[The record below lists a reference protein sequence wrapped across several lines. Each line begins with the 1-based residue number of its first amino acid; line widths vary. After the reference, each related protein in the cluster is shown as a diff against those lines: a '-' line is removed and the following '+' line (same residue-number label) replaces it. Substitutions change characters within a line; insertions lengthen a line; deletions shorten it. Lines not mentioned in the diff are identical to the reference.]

1 VKALFASW
9 GPPSGGPRESP
20 AKAGP
25 RESPAK
31 AGRHVRR
38 ASAAVS
44 VAAVAII
51 ALLYWLRL
59 GPLPDGL
66 LDDPASVSTT
76 VLDRTG
82 VVLYEARS
90 KDGTRGARLTADA
103 LPDNVVNATIA
114 AEDQRFWRHHG
125 VDLVAIL
132 RAGLRDARALRIE
145 QGGSTITQQVAKLLL
160 ARVGPAGSTRGF
172 GAKVR
177 EAIIAVRLEHRLSKR
192 DILALYLNLA
202 PYGNQIVGVER
213 ASHAYFGTSASQLTV
228 AQAAFLAGLP
238 QRPSAF
244 NPHRDWRSATRR
256 HDHVIDRMAALRL
269 IQAAAATEAR
279 AERLVLATDTPA
291 FAAPHFVEMVLSDVA
306 STRPVRVQTT
316 LDVELQRDVEGI
328 VHSQRAELNQHGA
341 HNVAVVVLDNRTGE
355 WLAWEGSGNYFDGEH
370 GGAINGPLALRQPGS
385 ALKPFTYALAFE
397 EGRSPATVLADVPSY
412 FATAES
418 GIVYSPRNYD
428 GKYRG
433 PLLIRRA
440 LAGSENVPAVAMAS
454 ELGVPKV
461 IRFFR
466 SVGLS
471 TFDKTASYYGLGVT
485 LGNAEVK
492 LAELTAAYAV
502 FARHG
507 VPVQPVAIKQLDNG
521 SGWKR
526 ATPAGSGDRVMS
538 ERAAFWITD
547 ILSDPDAREFVFGRG
562 GSLDFPFPVAVKT
575 GTSEGY
581 RDNWTVG
588 YTREVTVGVWVGN
601 FDRTPLRNSSGVT
614 GAGPIFHGVM
624 LAAERRVAG
633 HIDGQLA
640 LAEAPSTVV
649 RREVCALSGM
659 PANRWCPT
667 KISEWLPSD
676 AAPVPCSWHHES
688 EDGLLTVWPAVYRQW
703 AAEHG
708 LTHEPMRE
716 VSKVH
721 RGAELPTATAAVVSP
736 AKAGRHLQND
746 AHFSIANPPGGAIYL
761 IDPTLRSQY
770 QMLPLRAATDPDA
783 GLIEWAIDGNR
794 FGVSRA
800 DEPLQWPLAPGAHRI
815 SARDQTGRVAE
826 VKIRVK

>member
-1 VKALFASW
+1 MKLQ
-9 GPPSGGPRESP
+9 PLTT
-20 AKAGP
+20 K
-25 RESPAK
+25 
-31 AGRHVRR
+31 
-38 ASAAVS
+38 AVS
-44 VAAVAII
+44 FVSIVSFVSV
-51 ALLYWLRL
+51 LFVVWLRV
-59 GPLPDGL
+59 GPLPAGL
-66 LDDPASVSTT
+66 LDDPTSISTT

-82 VVLYEARS
+82 TVLYEARA
-90 KDGTRGARLTADA
+90 KDGTRGARLTADT
-103 LPDNVVNATIA
+103 LPGNVVNATIA

-125 VDLVAIL
+125 VDPLAIV
-132 RAGLRDARALRIE
+132 RAGLRDARALRIA

-160 ARVGPAGSTRGF
+160 ARLEPARSTRGF
-172 GAKVR
+172 GAKLR
-177 EAIIAVRLEHRLSKR
+177 EAIVAVRLEHRLSKR

-213 ASHAYFGTSASQLTV
+213 ASHAYFGTAASQLTV

-244 NPHRDWRSATRR
+244 NPHRDWRSAMRR
-256 HDHVIDRMAALRL
+256 HDHVIDRLAALRL
-269 IQAAAATEAR
+269 VSTTAAAEAR
-279 AERLVLATDTPA
+279 AERLAMAPDTPA
-291 FAAPHFVEMVLSDVA
+291 FAAPHFVEMVLSEVA

-328 VHSQRAELNQHGA
+328 VRSQRAELNQHGA
-341 HNVAVVVLDNRTGE
+341 NNVAVVVLDNRTGE

-418 GIVYSPRNYD
+418 SIVYSPRNYD

-492 LAELTAAYAV
+492 LAELTAAYAA

-507 VPVQPVAIKQLDNG
+507 MPVQPVSVKQIDDG

-633 HIDGQLA
+633 HIDSQVA
-640 LAEAPSTVV
+640 LAEAPPTVV
-649 RREVCALSGM
+649 RREICALSGM
-659 PANRWCPT
+659 PANPWCPT
-667 KISEWLPSD
+667 KTSEWLPGD
-676 AAPVPCSWHHES
+676 AAQVPCSWHHES

-708 LTHEPMRE
+708 LTHDGTHEERRAHLQADPATPTTDLAGPANRLRQG
-716 VSKVH
+716 H
-721 RGAELPTATAAVVSP
+721 RGQE
-736 AKAGRHLQND
+736 AGRHVDQNE
-746 AHFSIANPPGGAIYL
+746 AHFSIANPPAGAVYL
-761 IDPTLRSQY
+761 IDPTLRSRY
-770 QMLPLRAATDPDA
+770 QALPLRAAGDAHA
-783 GLIEWAIDGNR
+783 GLIEWAVDGNP
-794 FGVSRA
+794 FGASRA
-800 DEPLQWPLAPGAHRI
+800 DEPLQWPLASGAHRI
-815 SARDQTGRVAE
+815 SARDQVGRRAE
-826 VKIRVK
+826 VAILVK

>member
-1 VKALFASW
+1 V
-9 GPPSGGPRESP
+9 
-20 AKAGP
+20 
-25 RESPAK
+25 
-31 AGRHVRR
+31 
-38 ASAAVS
+38 VS
-44 VAAVAII
+44 VLFVA
-51 ALLYWLRL
+51 WLRV
-59 GPLPDGL
+59 GPLPAGL
-66 LDDPASVSTT
+66 LDDPTSISTT

-82 VVLYEARS
+82 TVLYEARS
-90 KDGTRGARLTADA
+90 RDGTRGARLTADA

-114 AEDQRFWRHHG
+114 AEDQRFWRHYG
-125 VDLVAIL
+125 IDPVAIL
-132 RAGLRDARALRIE
+132 RAGLRDARVLRIE

-160 ARVGPAGSTRGF
+160 ARLRPAGSLRGF
-172 GAKVR
+172 DAKVR

-213 ASHAYFGTSASQLTV
+213 ASHAYFGTGASQLTV

-244 NPHRDWRSATRR
+244 NPHRDWRSAMRR

-269 IQAAAATEAR
+269 VPATAAAEAR
-279 AERLVLATDTPA
+279 AERLALATDTPA

-306 STRPVRVQTT
+306 STRPLRVQTT
-316 LDVELQRDVEGI
+316 LDVDLQRDVEGI
-328 VHSQRAELNQHGA
+328 VRSQRAELNQHGA
-341 HNVAVVVLDNRTGE
+341 NNVAVVVLDNRTGE

-412 FATAES
+412 FSTAES

-492 LAELTAAYAV
+492 LAELTAAYAA

-507 VPVQPVAIKQLDNG
+507 VPVQPVSIKQVDTG

-526 ATPAGSGDRVMS
+526 AIPPGSGDRVMS

-601 FDRTPLRNSSGVT
+601 FDRAPLRNSSGVT

-633 HIDGQLA
+633 QIDSQAA
-640 LAEAPSTVV
+640 LAAAPANVV
-649 RREVCALSGM
+649 RRDICALSGM
-659 PANRWCPT
+659 LANPWCPAKT
-667 KISEWLPSD
+667 SEWLPSD
-676 AAPVPCSWHHES
+676 APQVPCSWHHES
-688 EDGLLTVWPAVYRQW
+688 EDGRLTVWPAVYRQW

-708 LTHEPMRE
+708 LTHDRAQDISG
-716 VSKVH
+716 VRLQADLARSSSDL
-721 RGAELPTATAAVVSP
+721 ASP
-736 AKAGRHLQND
+736 ANHLRQGYGGQENGRHIQND
-746 AHFSIANPPGGAIYL
+746 AHFSIANPPAGAIYL

-770 QMLPLRAATDPDA
+770 QALPLRAAADTHA
-783 GLIEWAIDGNR
+783 GLIEWAIDGNH
-794 FGVSRA
+794 FGASRA
-800 DEPLQWPLAPGAHRI
+800 DEPLQWPLASGAHRI
-815 SARDQTGRVAE
+815 SARDQVGRTAE
-826 VKIRVK
+826 VNILVK

>member
-1 VKALFASW
+1 MKPLALITKD
-9 GPPSGGPRESP
+9 
-20 AKAGP
+20 AKGS
-25 RESPAK
+25 RY
-31 AGRHVRR
+31 RL
-38 ASAAVS
+38 VS
-44 VAAVAII
+44 VVSSVSLVVTVLFVA
-51 ALLYWLRL
+51 WLRF
-59 GPLPDGL
+59 GPLPEGL
-66 LDDPASVSTT
+66 LDDPTSISTT
-76 VLDRTG
+76 VLDRNG
-82 VVLYEARS
+82 AVLYEARS
-90 KDGTRGARLTADA
+90 KDGTRRARLTADA
-103 LPDNVVNATIA
+103 LPENVANATIA

-125 VDLVAIL
+125 VDPLAIL
-132 RAGLRDARALRIE
+132 RAGLRDVRALKIE

-160 ARVGPAGSTRGF
+160 ARLGPAGSTRGF
-172 GAKVR
+172 GAKFR
-177 EAIIAVRLEHRLSKR
+177 EAIVAVRLEHRLAKR

-213 ASHAYFGTSASQLTV
+213 ASHAYFGTSASHLTV

-244 NPHRDWRSATRR
+244 NPHRDWRSAMRR
-256 HDHVIDRMAALRL
+256 HDRVIDRMAALRL
-269 IQAAAATEAR
+269 VSATTAFEAR
-279 AERLVLATDTPA
+279 AERLALVTDTPA
-291 FAAPHFVEMVLSDVA
+291 FAAPHFVEMVLSA
-306 STRPVRVQTT
+306 LAPSKPVRVQTT

-328 VHSQRAELNQHGA
+328 VRSQRADLDRHGA
-341 HNVAVVVLDNRTGE
+341 SNVAVVVLDNRTGE

-428 GKYRG
+428 GRYRG

-471 TFDKTASYYGLGVT
+471 TFDKTASYYGLGIT
-485 LGNAEVK
+485 LGNAEVR
-492 LAELTAAYAV
+492 LAELTAAYAT

-507 VPVQPVAIKQLDNG
+507 LPIQPVSIKQVDNG
-521 SGWKR
+521 NGWKR
-526 ATPAGSGDRVMS
+526 ATPTGTPDRVMS

-601 FDRTPLRNSSGVT
+601 FDRSPLRNSSGVT

-633 HIDGQLA
+633 HIDSQVA
-640 LAEAPSTVV
+640 LAAAPSNVV
-649 RREVCALSGM
+649 RREICALSGM
-659 PANRWCPT
+659 LANPWCPT
-667 KISEWLPSD
+667 KTSEWLPSD
-676 AAPVPCSWHHES
+676 APEVPCSWHHES
-688 EDGLLTVWPAVYRQW
+688 DDGLLTVWPAVYRQW

-708 LTHEPMRE
+708 LTHDTDRTTDSG
-716 VSKVH
+716 VST
-721 RGAELPTATAAVVSP
+721 RPQQDAA
-736 AKAGRHLQND
+736 RRDRLTTNRQE
-746 AHFSIANPPGGAIYL
+746 AHFSIANPPAGAIYL
-761 IDPTLRSQY
+761 IDPTLRGQY
-770 QMLPLRAATDPDA
+770 QALALRAAADA
-783 GLIEWAIDGNR
+783 HAGTIEWAIDGNR
-794 FGVSRA
+794 LGASRA
-800 DEPLQWPLAPGAHRI
+800 DQPLQWPLASGAHRI
-815 SARDQTGRVAE
+815 SARDQIGRVAE
-826 VKIRVK
+826 VTIVVK